1 MKSNTNLESNS
12 FSTQDNSFNT
22 KHLELAL
29 ENWGEVF
36 DSHMS
41 KTEYLNI
48 KGIKEMFFSFLSKQG
63 YDSKQDMI
71 DNFKQNSLLVK
82 QLNTLSENN
91 LGEFQLLSA
100 LLEMPV
106 ENMEEVTL
114 FGCNLK
120 EVDSLEF

>member
-1 MKSNTNLESNS
+1 
-12 FSTQDNSFNT
+12 
-22 KHLELAL
+22 
-29 ENWGEVF
+29 
-36 DSHMS
+36 
-41 KTEYLNI
+41 
-48 KGIKEMFFSFLSKQG
+48 MFFSFLSKQG